1 MTPWFVPVFTVQLVT
16 SDVNFIEKII
26 NDEKEQVMKREINR
40 RQLLQLTAAGTAAYL
55 AGRNISTFGAGPQK
69 SNLISPG
76 CRRSKVKVA
85 KIYMGIPQSHYP
97 NPDLDLKKE
106 VQFYESQFSKL
117 KNELADVDFV
127 VDRLISSVEQ
137 LNQFKDKLKDVDGI
151 LAIHL
156 TLWTMPI
163 INEILQLNLPTTI
176 FSAPYS
182 GHEWHNLTALYKQQK
197 YHNLECF
204 LTSDY
209 SQLAAAVRP
218 FRAIHHLREA
228 KILNL
233 AAQSPND
240 YADQMKTKF
249 GTEIK
254 QITLQRVLT
263 AYNAIDDKKAQAEA
277 DKWIKGALQM
287 IEPTKEQIFKS
298 CKLALAFEK
307 LLDEEDATVMTV
319 DCYGSMYTPLCR
331 AHAFPCIGFTRL
343 NDMGFGGICQSDLPC
358 AMTHILFQGLSG
370 RPGFVNNP
378 GFDFSKNCA
387 VLIHCMGT
395 TKMDGPNGPSAPYKL
410 RSIMERREGAVPQVK
425 MRIGQKVTQAVLMG
439 TSKLLYFTGRIV
451 DTPETD
457 RGCRTKITV
466 KVDGDAEKLWK
477 NWANGIHR
485 VTCYEDLT
493 KELQHLCRFKQIEM
507 VNEAV

>member
-1 MTPWFVPVFTVQLVT
+1 M
-16 SDVNFIEKII
+16 EK
-26 NDEKEQVMKREINR
+26 EINR
-40 RQLLQLTAAGTAAYL
+40 RDLLKFAAAGSAVFL
-55 AGRNISTFGAGPQK
+55 AGQGMSAFGERWQRSK
-69 SNLISPG
+69 LISPG

-85 KIYMGIPQSHYP
+85 KIYIGIPQSHYP
-97 NPDLDLKKE
+97 NPDLDLQKE
-106 VQFYESQFSKL
+106 VRFYESEFAKL
-117 KNELADVDFV
+117 KNELTDVEFV
-127 VDRLISSVEQ
+127 VDQLISSVEQ
-137 LNQFKDKLKDVDGI
+137 LNQLKDKLKEADGI

-163 INEILQLNLPTTI
+163 INEILNLKIPTI
-176 FSAPYS
+176 VFSAPYS
-182 GHEWHNLTALYKQQK
+182 GHEWHNLTALYKQETNN
-197 YHNLECF
+197 NLECI

-209 SQLAAAVRP
+209 SQLAAAIRP
-218 FRAIHHLREA
+218 FRAIHHLKEA

-233 AAQSPND
+233 TTQPFNE
-240 YADQMKTKF
+240 YADQMKNKF

-254 QITLQRVLT
+254 PLELKRLLNT
-263 AYNAIDDKKAQAEA
+263 YNEVGDIKAKAEA
-277 DKWIKGALQM
+277 DKWIKGAVQM
-287 IEPTKEQIFKS
+287 VEPTSKEIFKS
-298 CKLALAFEK
+298 CKLALAFEE

-319 DCYGSMYTPLCR
+319 DCYGSMYAPLCQ
-331 AHAFPCIGFTRL
+331 AYAFPCIGFTRL
-343 NDMGFGGICQSDLPC
+343 NDMGLGGICQSDLPC

-378 GFDFSKNCA
+378 GFDFSTNSA

-395 TKMDGPNGPSAPYKL
+395 TKMDGPDGPSAPYKL

-425 MRIGQKVTQAVLMG
+425 MRVGQKVTQAVLMDSS
-439 TSKLLYFTGRIV
+439 TLLYFTGQIA

-485 VTCYEDLT
+485 VTCYGDIT
-493 KELQHLCRFKQIEM
+493 KELQRFCRFKQIEM
-507 VNEAV
+507 INEAV

>member
-1 MTPWFVPVFTVQLVT
+1 
-16 SDVNFIEKII
+16 
-26 NDEKEQVMKREINR
+26 MKSKINR
-40 RQLLQLTAAGTAAYL
+40 RELLKFAAAGGAVYL
-55 AGRNISTFGAGPQK
+55 AGRDTLLFGAGPQK

-106 VQFYESQFSKL
+106 VRFYESKFAKL
-117 KNELADVDFV
+117 NNELADVDFV
-127 VDRLISSVEQ
+127 VDRIISSVEQ
-137 LNQFKDKLKDVDGI
+137 LNQFKSQLKDVDGI

-156 TLWTMPI
+156 TLWTMSI
-163 INEILQLNLPTTI
+163 INEILQLNLPTII

-197 YHNLECF
+197 YHNLECI

-209 SQLAAAVRP
+209 SQLAAAIRP

-233 AAQSPND
+233 AAQSPKD

-249 GTEIK
+249 GTEIM
-254 QITLQRVLT
+254 QISLQRALNT
-263 AYNAIDDKKAQAEA
+263 YNAIDDKKAKAEA
-277 DKWIKGALQM
+277 DLWIRNAAKVV
-287 IEPTKEQIFKS
+287 EPTKEQIFKS

-319 DCYGSMYTPLCR
+319 DCYGSMYASLCQ

-343 NDMGFGGICQSDLPC
+343 NDMGLGGICQSDLPC

-378 GFDFSKNCA
+378 GFDFSKNSA

-395 TKMDGPNGPSAPYKL
+395 TKMDGPDGPAAPYKL
-410 RSIMERREGAVPQVK
+410 RSVMERREGAVPQVK
-425 MRIGQKVTQAVLMG
+425 MRIGQKVTQAVLMD
-439 TSKLLYFTGRIV
+439 TSKLLYFTGQIV

-457 RGCRTKITV
+457 RGCRTKIMV
-466 KVDGDAEKLWK
+466 KMDGDAEKLWK

-485 VTCYEDLT
+485 VTCYGDLT
-493 KELQHLCRFKQIEM
+493 KELQHFCRFKQIEM